1 MISSLQNLRCLGS
14 RVRVWSAAPH
24 INPNLPNS
32 HNNSLYLS
40 ETRHVIIFLHGSRIT
55 AFGMEKW
62 LKSFWQPPAHTAIG
76 ERFVLRKKEILNL

>member
-24 INPNLPNS
+24 INPNLSNS
-32 HNNSLYLS
+32 HSNSLYPS
-40 ETRHVIIFLHGSRIT
+40 ETRHVLIFLHGSRIT

-62 LKSFWQPPAHTAIG
+62 LKSFWRPPAHTAIG
-76 ERFVLRKKEILNL
+76 ERFVLWNEDF